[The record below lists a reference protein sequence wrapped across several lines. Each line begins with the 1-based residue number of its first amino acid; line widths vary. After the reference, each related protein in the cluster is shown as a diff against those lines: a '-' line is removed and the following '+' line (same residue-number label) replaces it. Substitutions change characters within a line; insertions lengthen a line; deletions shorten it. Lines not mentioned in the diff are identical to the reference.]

1 MVSNDTE
8 KLLLGDQ
15 KEDKIEIDC
24 LKLKTCSFNNDI
36 YTLYWASL
44 NNEIWDRYN
53 NNENNQ
59 KLNLSLTN
67 SNRWAVKGNFFFFIV
82 VVLFILSLIIYQVF
96 SSEINVYCP
105 IQITVLR
112 ILLVLLVQFNLF
124 GEFREGLVKW
134 KYASEHEHKFIE
146 PFTAKL
152 IGFFQF
158 LVALASYITLL
169 LFICTEDTP
178 LSMIMDFTGIVVF
191 VELDDWIGSNIC
203 STEPSI
209 SDEKLK
215 YAGDK
220 INEKLTLNMKLSL
233 IQYYTDVVENTNAG
247 GLISCLLMLFTK
259 YRYVLIILP
268 FSVLGI
274 EILFKRYHP
283 YVVKPY

>member
-1 MVSNDTE
+1 MVSNETE
-8 KLLLGDQ
+8 TLLLGD
-15 KEDKIEIDC
+15 KGADKVTIDC
-24 LKLKTCSFNNDI
+24 IKLKTCNLNNDI

-44 NNEIWDRYN
+44 NTEIWDKYN
-53 NNENNQ
+53 SNENSQ
-59 KLNLSLTN
+59 KLNLSLTD
-67 SNRWAVKGNFFFFIV
+67 SNRWAVKANFLFFIA

-96 SSEINVYCP
+96 SSEINVYCKP
-105 IQITVLR
+105 QITVLR

-134 KYASEHEHKFIE
+134 KYANEHPEKFIE
-146 PFTAKL
+146 PFTAKI

-158 LVALASYITLL
+158 FIALASYVTLL

-203 STEPSI
+203 STEPAI
-209 SDEKLK
+209 SEEKLK

-220 INEKLTLNMKLSL
+220 INDKLTLNMKLSL
-233 IQYYTDVVENTNAG
+233 IQYYTEVIENTNQG
-247 GLISCLLMLFTK
+247 GIISCLLMLFTK
-259 YRYVLIILP
+259 YRYFLIILP

-274 EILFKRYHP
+274 EYLFKQYHP
-283 YVVKPY
+283 FVARPN